1 MKLSLIISAILF
13 SFLLI
18 ITGCEKQTV
27 EEIAKYP
34 ALERKNLDTTVK
46 PGDDFY
52 QYANGSWMKNNPI
65 PAELSRFGA
74 FDEIQETNYK
84 QLKDLLT
91 TAADVKNSKKG
102 SVEQL
107 IGDFY
112 TSGMDTIKIEKE
124 GINPL
129 KKEIELINN
138 INDQKSLQNAIAHL
152 NQYGI
157 FPGFIM
163 YAAQDDKNSSQIIAN
178 LYQGGLGLEDRD
190 YYLSNDPR
198 SQELRKE
205 YRKHLK
211 NIFKISA
218 EKEFVSEEAAEKTC
232 SEIAGKIMSFETQ
245 LAKASRTR
253 VELRDPVKN
262 YNKMSIA
269 ECQKL
274 MPDFDWNNYLKI
286 MKINVNEINI
296 AQPEFLTAYNA
307 LIKSTPIDDWKL
319 YLKWNLIHATAPYLS
334 STFVNENFHF
344 YGTIISGK
352 EQLKERWKRVLEETS
367 SSLGEA
373 VGQLYVKKYFPPT
386 AKTKMLKLVAD
397 LKLSLGERIKNLTW
411 MSPNTKEKALKKLN
425 TMNTK
430 IGYPEKWIDYSK
442 VEISKDSYVNNV
454 LNASAFLIRRDL
466 DKIGKPVD
474 RQEWHMTPQTV
485 NAYYSPN
492 MNEIVFPAAILQP
505 PFFNI
510 DADDAV
516 NYAAIGTVI
525 GHEMTHG
532 FDDQGRMYDKE
543 GNLKDWWTPEDAEN
557 FTKHVKV
564 LVEQYNSFVAI
575 DSMRING
582 ELTLGENIADLGG
595 ITVSYNAW
603 KMATKNQKL
612 ENLDGFTPQ
621 QRFFLSYAQIW
632 RQNIRDQELM
642 KRIKEDVHSP
652 GKHRVLGILQNVPE
666 FYEAFGVKEGDKM
679 FISSDKRAII
689 W

>member
-1 MKLSLIISAILF
+1 
-13 SFLLI
+13 
-18 ITGCEKQTV
+18 
-27 EEIAKYP
+27 
-34 ALERKNLDTTVK
+34 
-46 PGDDFY
+46 
-52 QYANGSWMKNNPI
+52 
-65 PAELSRFGA
+65 
-74 FDEIQETNYK
+74 
-84 QLKDLLT
+84 
-91 TAADVKNSKKG
+91 
-102 SVEQL
+102 
-107 IGDFY
+107 
-112 TSGMDTIKIEKE
+112 
-124 GINPL
+124 
-129 KKEIELINN
+129 
-138 INDQKSLQNAIAHL
+138 
-152 NQYGI
+152 
-157 FPGFIM
+157 
-163 YAAQDDKNSSQIIAN
+163 
-178 LYQGGLGLEDRD
+178 
-190 YYLSNDPR
+190 
-198 SQELRKE
+198 
-205 YRKHLK
+205 
-211 NIFKISA
+211 
-218 EKEFVSEEAAEKTC
+218 
-232 SEIAGKIMSFETQ
+232 
-245 LAKASRTR
+245 
-253 VELRDPVKN
+253 
-262 YNKMSIA
+262 
-269 ECQKL
+269 
-274 MPDFDWNNYLKI
+274 
-286 MKINVNEINI
+286 
-296 AQPEFLTAYNA
+296 
-307 LIKSTPIDDWKL
+307 
-319 YLKWNLIHATAPYLS
+319 
-334 STFVNENFHF
+334 
-344 YGTIISGK
+344 
-352 EQLKERWKRVLEETS
+352 
-367 SSLGEA
+367 
-373 VGQLYVKKYFPPT
+373 
-386 AKTKMLKLVAD
+386 
-397 LKLSLGERIKNLTW
+397 